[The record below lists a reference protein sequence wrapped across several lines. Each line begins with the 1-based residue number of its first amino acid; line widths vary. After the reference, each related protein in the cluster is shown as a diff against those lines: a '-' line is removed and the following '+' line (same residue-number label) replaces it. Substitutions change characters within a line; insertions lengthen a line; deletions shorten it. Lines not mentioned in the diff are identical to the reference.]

1 MDSRDVLKQILPV
14 IEVEELNS
22 LPIETFQTK
31 TLRPI
36 LKFQNALILSVFN
49 TFLIDYKVDFINLSK
64 EKKKLKISEI
74 LKENLQVKQ
83 FYLGIIVAFFTQEE
97 LTLYFEN
104 KKEINKRI
112 IALLIERISSQI
124 GDINQ
129 V

>member
-49 TFLIDYKVDFINLSK
+49 TFLIEYKVDFINLSK